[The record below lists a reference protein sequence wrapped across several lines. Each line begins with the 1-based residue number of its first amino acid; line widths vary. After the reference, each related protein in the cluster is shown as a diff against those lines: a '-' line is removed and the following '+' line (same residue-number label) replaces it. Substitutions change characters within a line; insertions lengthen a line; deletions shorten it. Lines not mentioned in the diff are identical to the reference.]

1 MKFMSGL
8 RMAVAIC
15 ALAVAA
21 ISHADALQTTLK
33 IGAPAPPLQPM
44 SWLKGEPISK
54 FEPGRVYV
62 VEFWA
67 TWCVPCKEQMPHL
80 SALQRSHAQRLTI
93 VGVNV
98 REAERGKALADAV
111 RKFVDKQGER
121 MGYTVAMDD
130 PDKKTV
136 FNTWMTAAGAYGL
149 PTSFVVDGKGR
160 VVWVGHPVG
169 ARESAFDTAVEQALA
184 GRSDLAAG
192 REAQQEANQET
203 AARLGKQSAR

>member
-1 MKFMSGL
+1 MKSTAGL
-8 RMAVAIC
+8 RMAAALC
-15 ALAVAA
+15 ALAIGVTAR
-21 ISHADALQTTLK
+21 ADALHPSLK
-33 IGAPAPPLQPM
+33 IGDPAPPLQAM
-44 SWLKGEPISK
+44 SWLKGEAISK

-80 SALQRSHAQRLTI
+80 SALQKSQAQRLTI

-130 PDKKTV
+130 PEKKTI

-149 PTSFVVDGKGR
+149 PTSFVVGGKGR

-169 ARESAFDTAVEQALA
+169 AREAAFDTAVEQALA
-184 GRSDLAAG
+184 GQSDLAAG
-192 REAQQEANQET
+192 REAQQEANRET
-203 AARLGKQSAR
+203 AARLAK

>member
-1 MKFMSGL
+1 MKPMFAA
-8 RMAVAIC
+8 AVC
-15 ALAVAA
+15 ALAIGLV
-21 ISHADALQTTLK
+21 SRADALTPTLK
-33 IGAPAPPLQPM
+33 IGDPAPPLQPM
-44 SWLKGEPISK
+44 SWLKGEPVVK

-80 SALQRSHAQRLTI
+80 SALQKSQAQRLTI

-111 RKFVDKQGER
+111 RKFVEKQGER
-121 MGYTVAMDD
+121 MDYTVAMDD
-130 PDKKTV
+130 PEKKSV
-136 FNTWMTAAGAYGL
+136 FNAWMTAAGAYGL

-192 REAQQEANQET
+192 RDAQQEANRET
-203 AARLGKQSAR
+203 AARLGN

>member
-1 MKFMSGL
+1 MKSMSGL
-8 RMAVAIC
+8 RMAAVFC
-15 ALAVAA
+15 ALALGIAA
-21 ISHADALQTTLK
+21 RAAAFTPTLK
-33 IGAPAPPLQPM
+33 IGDPAPPLRPM
-44 SWLKGEPISK
+44 RWLKGEPISK

-80 SALQRSHAQRLTI
+80 SALQKKHAQQLTI

-98 REAERGKALADAV
+98 REAERGKALTDTV
-111 RKFVDKQGER
+111 RKFVEKQGER
-121 MGYTVAMDD
+121 MDYTVAMDD
-130 PDKKTV
+130 PEKKTV

-169 ARESAFDTAVEQALA
+169 AREEAFDVAVQQALA

-192 REAQQEANQET
+192 RDAQKEANQET
-203 AARLGKQSAR
+203 AARLGK